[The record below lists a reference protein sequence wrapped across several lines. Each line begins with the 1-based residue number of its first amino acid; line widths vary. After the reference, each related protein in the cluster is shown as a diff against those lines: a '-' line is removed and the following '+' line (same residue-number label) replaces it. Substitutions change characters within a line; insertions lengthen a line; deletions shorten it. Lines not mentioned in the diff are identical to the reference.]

1 LIIQT
6 MFLRGTHDGVKI
18 DNTTD
23 DEVDALIEVYKKLK
37 PREVM
42 IYSIDRKTPEENL
55 VKVEKDE
62 LQEIAQKIIDRAG
75 VKVQVA

>member
-1 LIIQT
+1 
-6 MFLRGTHDGVKI
+6 M
-18 DNTTD
+18 
-23 DEVDALIEVYKKLK
+23 VYKKLK

-42 IYSIDRKTPEENL
+42 IYSIDRKTPEEHL

-62 LQEIAQKIIDRAG
+62 LQEIANKISDRAG